1 MYATERI
8 LFYNT
13 GVKEKTSIR
22 YFNQK
27 SVRSRWDAEES
38 SWLVCAIDLIG
49 AAVETV
55 NPRIYWYALK
65 RRNPELS
72 TFCKQLKMTAL
83 DGKLYATDC
92 LTPAG
97 LDCLLDVLPVRQ
109 RKHLKEWLEGS
120 NDPLDEQSKRK
131 AYDLIQ
137 SGIIK
142 DIEVG
147 TTKGLRQIHSY
158 LFEGLYSFAGKIRGK
173 NISKDGF
180 MFASALCLPEVLK
193 QIDQMPENTLR
204 EIADKYVEMNI
215 AHPFM
220 EGNGRATRIWLDQ
233 MLIRSLDR
241 CVDWSKIDKN
251 DYLEAMRASP
261 VDSSKILR
269 LISESLTEDFN
280 NRELILR
287 GIDYSYCYEEVE

>member
-1 MYATERI
+1 M
-8 LFYNT
+8 
-13 GVKEKTSIR
+13 KEKTSIR

-27 SVRSRWDAEES
+27 PVRSRWDEATS
-38 SWLVCAIDLIG
+38 SWLLCAIDLVD
-49 AAVETV
+49 AAVETA

-72 TFCKQLKMTAL
+72 TYCKQLKMTAS
-83 DGKLYATDC
+83 DGKLYDTDS
-92 LTPAG
+92 LTPEG
-97 LDCLLDVLPVRQ
+97 IGCLLDILPAKQ
-109 RKHLKEWLEGS
+109 RRTLKEWLAGS

-147 TTKGLRQIHSY
+147 TTKGLRQIHSF
-158 LFEGLYSFAGKIRGK
+158 LFEGLYSFAGKIRSK
-173 NISKDGF
+173 NISKGGF
-180 MFASALCLPEVLK
+180 MFASALYLPEVLK
-193 QIDQMPENTLR
+193 QIDQMPENTLQ
-204 EIADKYVEMNI
+204 EIVDKYVEMNI

-233 MLIRSLDR
+233 ILIRSLQK
-241 CVDWSKIDKN
+241 CVDWSQIDKS
-251 DYLEAMRASP
+251 DYLEAMRATP

-269 LISESLTEDFN
+269 LISGALTADFN
-280 NRELILR
+280 NRELVLK
-287 GIDYSYCYEEVE
+287 GIDYSYYYEEVE